1 MVATARPSGARAPEE
16 ATPAYNSGNLIRLHV
31 VAPGDDPQ
39 SQRLK
44 FAVRDKVLEETGRLL
59 QSADDADQ
67 ATRILRANL
76 SQIEAAAQEAVA
88 RSGTSHPVQA
98 TLGTFPFP
106 GVVYGNALLP
116 AGDYLALKVAIGP
129 AMGANWWCVL
139 FPPLCPVDLERT
151 RILEVAATAGGSP
164 ASGWQTNAG
173 GRLLTLELVMHA
185 KPPAGSV
192 AWREAALY
200 QIATGSPHLTLA
212 QLTWEMPAWA
222 CRLLKWPQLQQ
233 ARSR

>member
-1 MVATARPSGARAPEE
+1 MAATARPSGARAPEE

-44 FAVRDKVLEETGRLL
+44 FAVRDSVLEETGRLL
-59 QSADDADQ
+59 QSADDANQ

-76 SQIEAAAQEAVA
+76 WQIEAAAEEAVA
-88 RSGTSHPVQA
+88 RSGTSHRVQA
-98 TLGTFPFP
+98 ALGTFSFP
-106 GVVYGNALLP
+106 GVSYGNALLP

-129 AMGANWWCVL
+129 ALGANWWCVL

-151 RILEVAATAGGSP
+151 RILEVAATAGDSSAP
-164 ASGWQTNAG
+164 GWQSNAG
-173 GRLLTLELVMHA
+173 GRLLTLELAMHA
-185 KPPAGSV
+185 GPLAGAV
-192 AWREAALY
+192 ARREATFY
-200 QIATGSPHLTLA
+200 QIATGSPRLTLA
-212 QLTWEMPAWA
+212 QLTWEIPAWA